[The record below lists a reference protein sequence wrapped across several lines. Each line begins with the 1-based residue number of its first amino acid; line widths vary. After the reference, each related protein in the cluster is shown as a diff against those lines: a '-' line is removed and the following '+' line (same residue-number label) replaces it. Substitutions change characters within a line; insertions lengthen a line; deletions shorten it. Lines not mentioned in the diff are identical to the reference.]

1 MITLLDKNIL
11 YNTFEVNDFNS
22 LENKIDIMAPSLVE
36 YYLSTLY
43 FDENEIYLNKQ
54 NIERTLYLGEYS
66 IYFDYDNEIFLE
78 INKKKLDT
86 CSLW

>member
-1 MITLLDKNIL
+1 MIASLDKNTL
-11 YNTFEVNDFNS
+11 YDTFEVNDFNS

-36 YYLSTLY
+36 YYLSNLY
-43 FDENEIYLNKQ
+43 FDESKIYLNKQ
-54 NIERTLYLGEYS
+54 NIEKTLCFGEYS
-66 IYFDYDNEIFLE
+66 IYFDYNDEIFLE